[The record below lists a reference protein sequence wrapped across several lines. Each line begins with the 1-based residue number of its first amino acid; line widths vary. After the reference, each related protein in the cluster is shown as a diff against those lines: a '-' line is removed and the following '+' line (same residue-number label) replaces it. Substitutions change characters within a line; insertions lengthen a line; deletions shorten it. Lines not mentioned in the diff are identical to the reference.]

1 MAMWRIPIWARGRGT
16 SGKGTYG
23 GSTSGRLR
31 EEIKAAGRSIRARIF
46 AGLVVIVPVAVTVFV
61 VRILFLFFDSWLQP
75 IVSLTLGRSI
85 PGVGLLAT
93 ILLLYLAG
101 FLATRLGGRTLIG
114 WLETVLA
121 RVPVVGDVFGASK
134 QIMETISNPTGFG
147 FKRVVIFEYP
157 RPGMR
162 AIGFVTRE
170 LTTAD
175 GELHYAIF
183 LPTTPNPTSGFLL
196 LVPVADTMET
206 GLTVDQALKMVVSG
220 GVVIPPTFRPGN
232 MRMQPTGPPPT
243 PAAAP
248 GPQPEA

>member
-1 MAMWRIPIWARGRGT
+1 M
-16 SGKGTYG
+16 
-23 GSTSGRLR
+23 GRLH
-31 EEIKAAGRSIRARIF
+31 EDIKAAGRSIRARIF

-61 VRILFLFFDSWLQP
+61 VRLLFLFFDSWLQP

-101 FLATRLGGRTLIG
+101 LLATRLGGKTLIG
-114 WLETVLA
+114 WLENLLS

-170 LTTAD
+170 LASAD
-175 GELHYAIF
+175 GELHYTVF

-196 LVPVADTMET
+196 LIPVADTEET

-220 GVVIPPTFRPGN
+220 GVVIPPTFHPGKT
-232 MRMQPTGPPPT
+232 RMQPTGPPAT
-243 PAAAP
+243 PSAASGPPAPPSAASRPPAP
-248 GPQPEA
+248 GA